1 MSESYIYI
9 YRERDIEIYLSIY
22 ISIYLYI
29 ERCVSICIYCK
40 YKRTIWLY
48 LYKSSNIY
56 VYTFIFI
63 HVCVYL
69 PRSISYYIMYNAFT
83 GVFGRFLANMGYI
96 YIYIPHWPFL
106 SFTYMIIEGFLVFPP
121 KIPETMLLLCRS
133 VLWDFH
139 WLPQKSPGIN
149 ETFARANQRVAWIAT
164 LLGSEAWQVNLS
176 DPSFLVLGG
185 AVVVFLYIWNETVK
199 CPINI
204 LGNSAHNSHNYI
216 VFTQQRGWNCTPNYF
231 WFPSML

>member
-1 MSESYIYI
+1 MKS
-9 YRERDIEIYLSIY
+9 IYLSIY
-22 ISIYLYI
+22 LYIYILKDVYLSASTVNIKELYDSICTNLPIFMYIHSFSFMYACIYLGLFHI
-29 ERCVSICIYCK
+29 ISCIMHLQGCLADSSQ
-40 YKRTIWLY
+40 IWD
-48 LYKSSNIY
+48 
-56 VYTFIFI
+56 
-63 HVCVYL
+63 
-69 PRSISYYIMYNAFT
+69 
-83 GVFGRFLANMGYI
+83 I

-106 SFTYMIIEGFLVFPP
+106 SFTYIIIEVFLVFPP

-139 WLPQKSPGIN
+139 WLPQKSPGVN
-149 ETFARANQRVAWIAT
+149 ETFARANQRVASIAT

-199 CPINI
+199 CPINK